1 MRVNAQ
7 FGVAGLWG
15 VMNNAGVISYCGL
28 PEWKHLEDYKRECDV
43 NLWGLIDVSL
53 KFMPLVKKEKGRIVN
68 TASIAGRLCFPTV
81 VPYCI
86 AKTGVE
92 VFTDGIRYNLS
103 LFFSHSLLLSLSF
116 SGLTPFFSVNVCF
129 ND

>member
-1 MRVNAQ
+1 M
-7 FGVAGLWG
+7 
-15 VMNNAGVISYCGL
+15 SYCGP
-28 PEWKHLEDYKRECDV
+28 PEWIHLEDYKSQCDV

-68 TASIAGRLCFPTV
+68 TASIAGRLCSPNI

-92 VFTDGIRYNLS
+92 VFTDGIRYNLAPS
-103 LFFSHSLLLSLSF
+103 LPLVL
-116 SGLTPFFSVNVCF
+116 
-129 ND
+129 